1 MKLDAAMEGLKMM
14 LLKFKTKE
22 DKINGYYLLA
32 LKGTVRSLPD
42 GIFEVNDY
50 MLEFLKDKNI
60 GFEVIERTAS
70 DEAEK
75 IRNTPAIVIQ

>member
-1 MKLDAAMEGLKMM
+1 MV
-14 LLKFKTKE
+14 LLKFETKQ

-42 GIFEVNDY
+42 GFFEVNDY
-50 MLEFLKDKNI
+50 MLEFLKKENI
-60 GFEVIERTAS
+60 RFEVIKRTVL